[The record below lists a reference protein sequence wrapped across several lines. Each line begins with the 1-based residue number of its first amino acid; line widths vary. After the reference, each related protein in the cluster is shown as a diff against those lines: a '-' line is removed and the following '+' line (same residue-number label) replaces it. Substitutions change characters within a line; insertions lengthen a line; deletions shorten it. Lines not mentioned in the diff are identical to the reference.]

1 MKFTV
6 YPAIDIVDGKCVR
19 LYQGDYSK
27 EKVYGSDPLN
37 QALEFE
43 ENGAQWV
50 HIVDLD
56 AARTGDLR
64 NHKLIASIAQKLKIP
79 VQVGGGIRSVETAQT
94 LFEAGVTR
102 IVLGTAAVEQPKLLE
117 VLADKGFRVAV
128 GIDGKDGY
136 VATRGWQVATEL
148 KVTDLASR
156 FESSGAETAIVT
168 EIQKDGTLEGPD
180 LKGLSEMLAKTSIQ
194 IIASGGL
201 SSMQDLENLIELENG
216 SRKLSGVITGKALY
230 EGVVDLGEAL
240 QHVRTQSLGK
250 EDDAKY

>member
-1 MKFTV
+1 MKFTIF
-6 YPAIDIVDGKCVR
+6 PAIDIVDGKCVR

-27 EKVYGSDPLN
+27 EKIYNSDPLD
-37 QALEFE
+37 QALQFQ

-56 AARTGDLR
+56 AARSGDLK
-64 NHKLIASIAQKLKIP
+64 NQTIIASIAHSLDIP
-79 VQVGGGIRSVETAQT
+79 IQVGGGIRSVETAQT
-94 LFEAGVTR
+94 LFDVGVTR
-102 IVLGTAAVEQPKLLE
+102 VVLGTAAVEQPELLE
-117 VLADKGFRVAV
+117 VLTNKGFRVAV

-148 KVTDLASR
+148 KVAELASR

-180 LKGLSEMLAKTSIQ
+180 LHGLSEMLAETSLP

-201 SSMQDLENLIELENG
+201 SSLQDLKDLIQLQNMG
-216 SRKLSGVITGKALY
+216 RKLSGVITGKALY
-230 EGVVDLGEAL
+230 EGKIQLPDAL
-240 QHVRTQSLGK
+240 DIVQDFESR
-250 EDDAKY
+250 DDDEY

>member
-1 MKFTV
+1 MKFTIF
-6 YPAIDIVDGKCVR
+6 PAIDIVDGKCVR

-27 EKVYGSDPLN
+27 EKIYNSDPVD
-37 QALEFE
+37 QALQFQ

-56 AARTGDLR
+56 AARSGDLK
-64 NHKLIASIAQKLKIP
+64 NQTIIASIAQSVDIP
-79 VQVGGGIRSVETAQT
+79 IQVGGGIRSVEAAQT
-94 LFEAGVTR
+94 LFDAGVAR
-102 IVLGTAAVEQPKLLE
+102 VVLGTAAVEQPELLE
-117 VLADKGFRVAV
+117 VLANKGFRIAV

-148 KVTDLASR
+148 KVAELASR

-180 LKGLSEMLAKTSIQ
+180 LQGLSEMLAETSLP

-201 SSMQDLENLIELENG
+201 SSLQDLKDLMQLQNVD
-216 SRKLSGVITGKALY
+216 RKLSGVITGKALY
-230 EGVVDLGEAL
+230 EGTMNLPEAL
-240 QHVRTQSLGK
+240 LIAQDFESR
-250 EDDAKY
+250 DDGEY

>member
-1 MKFTV
+1 MKFTIF
-6 YPAIDIVDGKCVR
+6 PAIDIVDGKCVR

-27 EKVYGSDPLN
+27 EKIYNSDPLD
-37 QALEFE
+37 QALQFQ

-56 AARTGDLR
+56 AARSGDLK
-64 NHKLIASIAQKLKIP
+64 NQTIIASIAHSVDIP
-79 VQVGGGIRSVETAQT
+79 IQVGGGIRSVETAQT
-94 LFEAGVTR
+94 LFDVGVTR
-102 IVLGTAAVEQPKLLE
+102 VVLGTAAVEQPELLE
-117 VLADKGFRVAV
+117 VLANKGFRIAV

-148 KVTDLASR
+148 KVAELASR

-180 LKGLSEMLAKTSIQ
+180 LQGLSEMLAETSLP

-201 SSMQDLENLIELENG
+201 SSLQDLKDLIQLQNVG
-216 SRKLSGVITGKALY
+216 RKLSGVITGKALY
-230 EGVVDLGEAL
+230 EGEIELLEAL
-240 QHVRTQSLGK
+240 DIAQDFESRN
-250 EDDAKY
+250 DDKY

>member
-1 MKFTV
+1 MKFTIF
-6 YPAIDIVDGKCVR
+6 PAIDIVGGKCVR

-27 EKVYGSDPLN
+27 EKIYNSDPLD
-37 QALEFE
+37 QALQFQ

-56 AARTGDLR
+56 AARSGDLK
-64 NHKLIASIAQKLKIP
+64 NQTIIASIAQSVDIP
-79 VQVGGGIRSVETAQT
+79 IQVGGGIRSVETAQT
-94 LFEAGVTR
+94 LFDVGVTR
-102 IVLGTAAVEQPKLLE
+102 VVLGTAAVEQPELLE
-117 VLADKGFRVAV
+117 VLANKGFRIAV

-148 KVTDLASR
+148 KVAELASR

-180 LKGLSEMLAKTSIQ
+180 LQGLSEMLAETSLP

-201 SSMQDLENLIELENG
+201 SSLKDLKDLMQLQNVG
-216 SRKLSGVITGKALY
+216 RKLSGVITGKALY
-230 EGVVDLGEAL
+230 EGEIELLEAL
-240 QHVRTQSLGK
+240 DIAQDFESRN
-250 EDDAKY
+250 DDKY

>member
-1 MKFTV
+1 MKFTIF
-6 YPAIDIVDGKCVR
+6 PAIDIVDGKCVR

-27 EKVYGSDPLN
+27 EKIYNSDPLD
-37 QALEFE
+37 QALQFQ

-56 AARTGDLR
+56 AARSGDLK
-64 NHKLIASIAQKLKIP
+64 NQKIIASIAHSLDIP
-79 VQVGGGIRSVETAQT
+79 IQVGGGIRSVETAQT
-94 LFEAGVTR
+94 LFDVGVTR
-102 IVLGTAAVEQPKLLE
+102 VVLGTAAVEQPELLE
-117 VLADKGFRVAV
+117 VLANKGFRIAV

-148 KVTDLASR
+148 KVAELASR

-180 LKGLSEMLAKTSIQ
+180 LQGLSEMLAETSLP

-201 SSMQDLENLIELENG
+201 SSLQDLKDLIQLQNVG
-216 SRKLSGVITGKALY
+216 RKLSGVITGKALY
-230 EGVVDLGEAL
+230 EGKIELLEAL
-240 QHVRTQSLGK
+240 DIAQDFESRN
-250 EDDAKY
+250 DDKY

>member
-1 MKFTV
+1 MKFTIF
-6 YPAIDIVDGKCVR
+6 PAIDIVDGKCVR

-27 EKVYGSDPLN
+27 EKIYNSDPLD
-37 QALEFE
+37 QALQFQ

-56 AARTGDLR
+56 AARSGDLK
-64 NHKLIASIAQKLKIP
+64 NQTIIASIAHSLDIP
-79 VQVGGGIRSVETAQT
+79 IQVGGGIRSVETAQT
-94 LFEAGVTR
+94 LFDVGVTR
-102 IVLGTAAVEQPKLLE
+102 VVLGTAAVEQPELLE
-117 VLADKGFRVAV
+117 VLANKGFRIAV

-148 KVTDLASR
+148 KVAELASR

-180 LKGLSEMLAKTSIQ
+180 LQGLSEMLAETSLP

-201 SSMQDLENLIELENG
+201 SSLQDLKDLIQLQNVG
-216 SRKLSGVITGKALY
+216 RKLSGVITGKALY
-230 EGVVDLGEAL
+230 EGEIELLEAL
-240 QHVRTQSLGK
+240 DIAQDFESRN
-250 EDDAKY
+250 DDKY

>member
-1 MKFTV
+1 MKFTIF
-6 YPAIDIVDGKCVR
+6 PAIDIVDGKCVR

-27 EKVYGSDPLN
+27 EKIYNSDPLD
-37 QALEFE
+37 QALQFQ

-56 AARTGDLR
+56 AARSGDLK
-64 NHKLIASIAQKLKIP
+64 NQTIIASIAHSLDIP
-79 VQVGGGIRSVETAQT
+79 IQVGGGIRSVETAQT
-94 LFEAGVTR
+94 LFDVGVTR
-102 IVLGTAAVEQPKLLE
+102 VVLGTAAVEQPELLE
-117 VLADKGFRVAV
+117 VLANKGFRIAV

-148 KVTDLASR
+148 KVAELASR

-180 LKGLSEMLAKTSIQ
+180 LQGLSEMLAETSLP

-201 SSMQDLENLIELENG
+201 SSLKDLKDLMQLQNVG
-216 SRKLSGVITGKALY
+216 RKLSGVITGKALY
-230 EGVVDLGEAL
+230 EGEIELLEAL
-240 QHVRTQSLGK
+240 DIAQDFESRN
-250 EDDAKY
+250 DDKY

>member
-1 MKFTV
+1 MKFTIF
-6 YPAIDIVDGKCVR
+6 PAIDIVDGKCVR

-27 EKVYGSDPLN
+27 EKIYNSDPLD
-37 QALEFE
+37 QALQFQ

-56 AARTGDLR
+56 AARSGDLK
-64 NHKLIASIAQKLKIP
+64 NQTIIASIAHSLDIP
-79 VQVGGGIRSVETAQT
+79 IQVGGGIRSVETAQT
-94 LFEAGVTR
+94 LFDVGVTR
-102 IVLGTAAVEQPKLLE
+102 VVLGTAAVEQPELLE
-117 VLADKGFRVAV
+117 VLANKGFRIAV

-148 KVTDLASR
+148 KVAELASR

-180 LKGLSEMLAKTSIQ
+180 LQGLSEMLSETSLP

-201 SSMQDLENLIELENG
+201 SSLQDLKDLIQLQNVG
-216 SRKLSGVITGKALY
+216 RKLSGVITGKALY
-230 EGVVDLGEAL
+230 EGEIELLEAL
-240 QHVRTQSLGK
+240 DIAQDFESRN
-250 EDDAKY
+250 DDKY

>member
-1 MKFTV
+1 MKFTIF
-6 YPAIDIVDGKCVR
+6 PAIDIVDGKCVR

-27 EKVYGSDPLN
+27 EKIYNSDPLD
-37 QALEFE
+37 QALQFQ

-56 AARTGDLR
+56 AARSGDLK
-64 NHKLIASIAQKLKIP
+64 NQTIIASIAHSLDIP
-79 VQVGGGIRSVETAQT
+79 IQVGGGIRSVETAQT
-94 LFEAGVTR
+94 LFDVGVTR
-102 IVLGTAAVEQPKLLE
+102 VVLGTAAVEQPELLE
-117 VLADKGFRVAV
+117 VLANKGFRIAV

-148 KVTDLASR
+148 KVAELASR

-180 LKGLSEMLAKTSIQ
+180 LQGLSEMLAETSLP

-201 SSMQDLENLIELENG
+201 SSLQDLKDLIQLQNVG
-216 SRKLSGVITGKALY
+216 RKLSGVITGKALY
-230 EGVVDLGEAL
+230 EGKIELLEAL
-240 QHVRTQSLGK
+240 DIAQDFESRN
-250 EDDAKY
+250 DDKY